1 MITKNQDKAPSTM
14 RRLIP
19 WLNLLIVLILLAI
32 GFWYLSGKVSL
43 LDIGMALR
51 YAKPLP
57 IAIGL
62 GVILLTS
69 LLKAWRWQFMFA
81 APQQKPPF
89 SAAYWALMLGQ
100 YVNLIVPFLRL
111 GEIARIYALNRQ
123 TKIPMATSI
132 GTLVV
137 EKVLDIFLLV
147 LTIALLMPFII
158 LPEFF
163 GQPGPLLWLIPILS
177 LLALIF
183 FAFETETIT
192 RLVQK
197 ITARLPD
204 NWIQRPFRWMIFGL
218 EGLAALRSGRTSL
231 ILVVLSA
238 IIAVLSVLVPYVLF
252 ASFDFD
258 LTLVQA
264 ALIHVVVTIA
274 ITPPS
279 TPGKLGV
286 FNGVVAIMLY
296 SFGVSNDAAIISYSI
311 IYYLVAIIPQITLG
325 SLAAAKTDWQWQR
338 TIEQQPST

>member
-1 MITKNQDKAPSTM
+1 
-14 RRLIP
+14 
-19 WLNLLIVLILLAI
+19 
-32 GFWYLSGKVSL
+32 
-43 LDIGMALR
+43 
-51 YAKPLP
+51 
-57 IAIGL
+57 
-62 GVILLTS
+62 
-69 LLKAWRWQFMFA
+69 
-81 APQQKPPF
+81 
-89 SAAYWALMLGQ
+89 
-100 YVNLIVPFLRL
+100 
-111 GEIARIYALNRQ
+111 
-123 TKIPMATSI
+123 
-132 GTLVV
+132 
-137 EKVLDIFLLV
+137 
-147 LTIALLMPFII
+147 PFII

-197 ITARLPD
+197 IAARLPD